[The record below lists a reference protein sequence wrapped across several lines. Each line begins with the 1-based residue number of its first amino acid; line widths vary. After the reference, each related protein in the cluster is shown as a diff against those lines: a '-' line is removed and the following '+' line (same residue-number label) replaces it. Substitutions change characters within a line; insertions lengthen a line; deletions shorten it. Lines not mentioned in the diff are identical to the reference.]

1 MKRTQLPKELIEDY
15 KSGALIIN
23 LCCKYELSR
32 DTIRNQL
39 IKIGVRKKGTWGG
52 CRKGCGR
59 KRCKEERGSEMRAI
73 REKSAKLNKP
83 TREGIRVRPRFKLW

>member
-15 KSGALIIN
+15 KSGALITN
-23 LCCKYELSR
+23 LCCKYELSK

-39 IKIGVRKKGTWGG
+39 IKIGVRKKGTHGG

-73 REKSAKLNKP
+73 REKKCQTKRTHKRRNKGK
-83 TREGIRVRPRFKLW
+83 TEI